1 MTKLGAK
8 RIHLVRGRGG
18 NLKYRALR
26 LETGNFAWGSEG
38 VAKKTRIVGVVYNAS
53 NNELVRTN
61 TLVKNSVVE
70 IDATPFREFYEKHYR
85 LTVPKKGETEGT
97 VIAAKEG
104 EKVSRHAADKYEER
118 RKERAVD
125 PKILEQ
131 MQSGRVY
138 AVISSRPG
146 QSGRADGYVLE
157 GPELEFYM
165 RKLAVKKGGKAAAS
179 K

>member
-18 NLKYRALR
+18 NTKYRALR
-26 LETGNFAWGSEG
+26 LETGNFSWGSEG

-61 TLVKNSVVE
+61 TLVKNSIVE

-97 VIAAKEG
+97 VIGAAEGKKESAHVT
-104 EKVSRHAADKYEER
+104 EKYEAR
-118 RKERAVD
+118 RKERSVD
-125 PKILEQ
+125 PKIIEQ
-131 MQSGRVY
+131 MQSGRVM
-138 AVISSRPG
+138 ACISSRPG
-146 QSGRADGYVLE
+146 QSGRADGYLLE
-157 GPELEFYM
+157 GPELEFYS
-165 RKLAVKKGGKAAAS
+165 RKLSAKKGHAKAGK
-179 K
+179 

>member
-1 MTKLGAK
+1 LLFFTSFFSCSIKF
-8 RIHLVRGRGG
+8 V
-18 NLKYRALR
+18 
-26 LETGNFAWGSEG
+26 G
-38 VAKKTRIVGVVYNAS
+38 VAKKTRIMAVVYNAS

-70 IDATPFREFYEKHYR
+70 IDATPFKEYYEKHYM
-85 LTVPKKGETEGT
+85 VAIPKKGETDGALITPGEVKT
-97 VIAAKEG
+97 DNKDAAAAAAKRA
-104 EKVSRHAADKYEER
+104 EKAATIEAR
-118 RKERAVD
+118 RKDRVVD

-131 MQSGRVY
+131 MQSGRLL

-165 RKLAVKKGGKAAAS
+165 RKLAIKKGKGAH
-179 K
+179 

>member
-1 MTKLGAK
+1 MLLFPPDCL
-8 RIHLVRGRGG
+8 ICQL
-18 NLKYRALR
+18 LIQR
-26 LETGNFAWGSEG
+26 LSCLLFVFVFAG

-70 IDATPFREFYEKHYR
+70 IDSTPFREYYEKYYR
-85 LTVPKKGETEGT
+85 FTIPKKGETEGT
-97 VIAAKEG
+97 EIAAPADKKE
-104 EKVSRHAADKYEER
+104 SRHVVQEFKRRRADR
-118 RKERAVD
+118 VVD

-131 MQSGRVY
+131 MQSGRIL
-138 AVISSRPG
+138 AAISSRPG

-157 GPELEFYM
+157 GPELDFYT
-165 RKLAVKKGGKAAAS
+165 RKLAVKKGGKAAAAA